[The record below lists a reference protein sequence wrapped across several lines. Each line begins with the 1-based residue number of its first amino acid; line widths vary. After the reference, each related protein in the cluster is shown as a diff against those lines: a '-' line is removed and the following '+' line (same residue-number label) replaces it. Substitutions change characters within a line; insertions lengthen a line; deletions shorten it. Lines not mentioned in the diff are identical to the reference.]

1 MARNIRWQVTF
12 KSLNGTTCRVNIYD
26 NDWPAST
33 VMPVRGAADPFFF
46 EEDNSDDILNDVIRY
61 RTGYIRI
68 IENYYGELDA
78 IYPSSIFDRY
88 VEFLYGSTVMFTG
101 YIQLQDISNT
111 LEFSSV
117 QDPCPR
123 EVELPV
129 ISPLGLYD
137 QRTFTVTPFN
147 PPTTVT
153 LGELL
158 DIVMNLGGYEKVTFP
173 DITGTGFDKTVFSLV
188 VCPFNSDYHHSI
200 TSNYMDRMFAPQTYA
215 YFIEAI
221 CKAFGWICH
230 DTPQA
235 LVFTS
240 FDHKGLYAY
249 YPKGHIGETNYKQSE
264 SVSQAGDDIENH
276 FTSADSKPKIST
288 ILPDTGIAISYEG
301 DDGNPDFTF
310 DRTYF
315 NGVAQQNAQDPREI
329 TSICNL
335 IAPLQLHEVVGCGS
349 LSFDSSGKVNPGIGI
364 VAWNGYE
371 GVLISASSSWADGK
385 ELFAIRLYRKMLPN
399 YSFSLSYDIMTS
411 ARNISALEND
421 DEEATLAHFDVTFNS
436 AQGYIE
442 AHFIYHYGQT
452 IQGGTLLP
460 LDDNFLVFIHNISFD
475 WYLDNEPY
483 ASYKYLPA
491 SKGDTIPST
500 GYPAISSDITMPI
513 SLYRFND
520 RMIGDTLLT
529 QKVTEYPYLFQRRTE
544 LDSVFRGT
552 APNLYHARMWEYL
565 GKKWRIIAQT
575 FHPWSDE
582 CRLTLQSSPVLDGST
597 HTITASA
604 ANTSLDGYSDRVND
618 GTSFSHLLSAIT
630 GYSIASVAITMGG
643 VDITSTA
650 YNSSTG
656 QIYIASVTGNV
667 VITVMA
673 EVAPVLPY
681 DAKVA
686 YLESNTSTGGRAYI
700 DTGIKVSDSVAFEIV
715 ANAQTAYNC
724 FIIGGRIAYNN
735 KQLCVALDFTN
746 GNVNWGY
753 GNKTVTWSSL
763 STGDFTLYNSVTP
776 RTLVINE
783 HSMTATAA
791 TFSINYNIYLFAL
804 NNAGS
809 VSEGNTD
816 AVLRIMSA
824 KMYSGGVKVRD
835 FIPVRKDG
843 VGYLYDKVSETLFG
857 NANNSGSFNYGPDII

>member
-88 VEFLYGSTVMFTG
+88 VEFLYGNTVMFTG

-158 DIVMNLGGYEKVTFP
+158 DIVINLGGYEKVTFP
-173 DITGTGFDKTVFSLV
+173 DITGTGFGKTVFSLV

-221 CKAFGWICH
+221 CKAYGWICH

-240 FDHKGLYAY
+240 FDHNGLYAY

-264 SVSQAGDDIENH
+264 SVSQAGDNIENH

-288 ILPDTGIAISYEG
+288 ILPDTGISVNYEG
-301 DDGNPDFTF
+301 DDGYPEFSF

-315 NGVAQQNAQDPREI
+315 NGVEMVSAQDPREI

-371 GVLISASSSWADGK
+371 GVLISASSSWANGK

-411 ARNISALEND
+411 ARNIAALESD
-421 DEEATLAHFDVTFNS
+421 QEEATLAHFDVTFNTN
-436 AQGYIE
+436 QDYIE
-442 AHFIYHYGQT
+442 AHVIYHYGQS

-483 ASYKYLPA
+483 ASYRYLPA

-500 GYPAISSDITMPI
+500 GNPAISSDITMPI

-529 QKVTEYPYLFQRRTE
+529 TKVTEYPYLFQRRTE

-552 APNLYHARMWEYL
+552 APNLYHAKMWEYL

-582 CRLTLQSSPVLDGST
+582 CRLTLQNSPVLDGSSPT
-597 HTITASA
+597 PTSHTILVRGKVTDDSPGTVQHNASLQVTVTPYA
-604 ANTSLDGYSDRVND
+604 TITDY
-618 GTSFSHLLSAIT
+618 T
-630 GYSIASVAITMGG
+630 GYGVLSIKVLMGG
-643 VDITSTA
+643 VDISESAVSGNVISIAHVTDNVDISVTTYADMALTWYNKAINSTQ
-650 YNSSTG
+650 YVSSTSN
-656 QIYIASVTGNV
+656 QVTQ
-667 VITVMA
+667 
-673 EVAPVLPY
+673 EF
-681 DAKVA
+681 
-686 YLESNTSTGGRAYI
+686 RAY
-700 DTGIKVSDSVAFEIV
+700 DGTKIKVTPGTTKCRYTVYPIFGPALTADDPRADSNWLIYPDAFEFVPNDPTYYVVRIQPYPT
-715 ANAQTAYNC
+715 ASASARNA
-724 FIIGGRIAYNN
+724 
-735 KQLCVALDFTN
+735 L
-746 GNVNWGY
+746 
-753 GNKTVTWSSL
+753 
-763 STGDFTLYNSVTP
+763 
-776 RTLVINE
+776 
-783 HSMTATAA
+783 TAA
-791 TFSINYNIYLFAL
+791 DKPSVRIIYEP
-804 NNAGS
+804 S
-809 VSEGNTD
+809 
-816 AVLRIMSA
+816 M
-824 KMYSGGVKVRD
+824 
-835 FIPVRKDG
+835 P
-843 VGYLYDKVSETLFG
+843 
-857 NANNSGSFNYGPDII
+857 

>member
-68 IENYYGELDA
+68 VENYYGELDA

-123 EVELPV
+123 IVELPV

-137 QRTFTVTPFN
+137 QRTFTVSPTPFN

-158 DIVMNLGGYEKVTFP
+158 DIAMNLGAYEKVTFP
-173 DITGTGFDKTVFSLV
+173 DITGTGFDKTVYSLV
-188 VCPFNSDYHHSI
+188 VCPFNSDYHHSM
-200 TSNYMDRMFAPQTYA
+200 TSSYMDRMFAPQTYA
-215 YFIEAI
+215 YLIEAI

-240 FDHKGLYAY
+240 FDHKGSYAY

-288 ILPDTGIAISYEG
+288 ILPDTGISVNYEG

-411 ARNISALEND
+411 ARNISALEDD

-436 AQGYIE
+436 AQDYIE
-442 AHFIYHYGQT
+442 AHFIYHYGQS

-460 LDDNFLVFIHNISFD
+460 LDDNFLVFIHNISFE

-529 QKVTEYPYLFQRRTE
+529 TKVTEYPYLFQQRTE

-552 APNLYHARMWEYL
+552 APNLYHAKMWEYL

-582 CRLTLQSSPVLDGST
+582 CRLTMQSSPELESST

-604 ANTSLDGYSDRVND
+604 ANTSLDGYSDTVND

-630 GYSIASVAITMGG
+630 GYNIASVAITMGG

-667 VITVMA
+667 VIMV
-673 EVAPVLPY
+673 VAQELPY
-681 DAKVA
+681 DAEVEYIRGTGTQYVTLPVSAAAGDAFGVILVFENKTTSVSKV
-686 YLESNTSTGGRAYI
+686 LLKDQRTSNFQFNIYTNRRDTTPLRVIFVTSVGNNVTNGG
-700 DTGIKVSDSVAFEIV
+700 VVANDNEITTFEIS
-715 ANAQTAYNC
+715 TTKKRYNDTETVLNRPLTNSITSLTLLSSG
-724 FIIGGRIAYNN
+724 FSADIYSMVVYKNGSNI
-735 KQLCVALDFTN
+735 LDL
-746 GNVNWGY
+746 
-753 GNKTVTWSSL
+753 K
-763 STGDFTLYNSVTP
+763 
-776 RTLVINE
+776 
-783 HSMTATAA
+783 
-791 TFSINYNIYLFAL
+791 
-804 NNAGS
+804 
-809 VSEGNTD
+809 
-816 AVLRIMSA
+816 
-824 KMYSGGVKVRD
+824 
-835 FIPVRKDG
+835 PVRKNG
-843 VGYLYDKVSETLFG
+843 VGYLYDTISGAIVGTYT
-857 NANNSGSFNYGPDII
+857 GSFTYGPDKNS

>member
-137 QRTFTVTPFN
+137 QRTFTVSPTPFN

-158 DIVMNLGGYEKVTFP
+158 DIAMNLGAYEKVTFP

-276 FTSADSKPKIST
+276 FTFADSKPKINT

-411 ARNISALEND
+411 VRNISALEND
-421 DEEATLAHFDVTFNS
+421 DEEATLAHFYVTFNS
-436 AQGYIE
+436 AQDYIE

-460 LDDNFLVFIHNISFD
+460 LDDNFLVFIHNISFE
-475 WYLDNEPY
+475 WYLDDEPY

-500 GYPAISSDITMPI
+500 GNPAISSSITMPI

-520 RMIGDTLLT
+520 RMIGDTVLT
-529 QKVTEYPYLFQRRTE
+529 TKVTEYPYLFQRRTE

-552 APNLYHARMWEYL
+552 APNLYHAKMWEYL

-582 CRLTLQSSPVLDGST
+582 CRLTLQSSPVLDGLT

-604 ANTSLDGYSDRVND
+604 ANTSLDGYSDTVND

-630 GYSIASVAITMGG
+630 GYSIASVTITMGG

-656 QIYIASVTGNV
+656 QIYITSVTGNV
-667 VITVMA
+667 VITEVAELTYDA
-673 EVAPVLPY
+673 EVEYLGTDGNAYINIGIKAASTVQFNLDMYLPSSS
-681 DAKVA
+681 ANSWA
-686 YLESNTSTGGRAYI
+686 FGGRY
-700 DTGIKVSDSVAFEIV
+700 SSS
-715 ANAQTAYNC
+715 Q
-724 FIIGGRIAYNN
+724 RM
-735 KQLCVALDFTN
+735 LCVLFDVATSGKVVWRFGNTTN
-746 GNVNWGY
+746 NCSAISAGN
-753 GNKTVTWSSL
+753 
-763 STGDFTLYNSVTP
+763 YNLNNMTAA
-776 RTLVINE
+776 RTLQVNG
-783 HSMTATAA
+783 SSYNATNS
-791 TFSINYNIYLFAL
+791 TFSTDAYIYLFTC
-804 NNAGS
+804 NNNNNNIVNSPVDGMRFFK
-809 VSEGNTD
+809 G
-816 AVLRIMSA
+816 
-824 KMYSGGVKVRD
+824 KFYSSGTLVRD

-843 VGYLYDKVSETLFG
+843 VGYLYDKVSGQLFG
-857 NANNSGSFNYGPDII
+857 NANSSGSFTYGPDKNS

>member
-117 QDPCPR
+117 QNPCPR

-173 DITGTGFDKTVFSLV
+173 DITGTGFDKTVSSLA

-221 CKAFGWICH
+221 CKAYGWICH

-436 AQGYIE
+436 AQDYIE

-565 GKKWRIIAQT
+565 GKKWRIIAQEY
-575 FHPWSDE
+575 HPWSDE
-582 CRLTLQSSPVLDGST
+582 CRLTMQSSPSLDGST

-604 ANTSLDGYSDRVND
+604 ANTSLDGYSDIVND

-667 VITVMA
+667 VITAVA
-673 EVAPVLPY
+673 ELPY
-681 DAKVA
+681 DAEVE
-686 YLESNTSTGGRAYI
+686 YLQSDGTAYI
-700 DTGIKVSDSVAFEIV
+700 DLQEQIVSSTDVIEIE
-715 ANAQTAYNC
+715 
-724 FIIGGRIAYNN
+724 
-735 KQLCVALDFTN
+735 
-746 GNVNWGY
+746 
-753 GNKTVTWSSL
+753 
-763 STGDFTLYNSVTP
+763 FTLTQSGNSTRGVFGHRASASSKNFTVIVGSTNNPVIDINNGSYSTYRVDAGTSGYNKLCAIHME
-776 RTLVINE
+776 RANKVISLDNVQV
-783 HSMTATAA
+783 AA
-791 TFSINYNIYLFAL
+791 STTSSQSFTTDGNARLFM
-804 NNAGS
+804 AG
-809 VSEGNTD
+809 G
-816 AVLRIMSA
+816 ISA
-824 KMYSGGVKVRD
+824 KAKIALTKFKWIRSNDILFDM
-835 FIPVRKDG
+835 IPVRKNG
-843 VGYLYDKVSETLFG
+843 VGYLYDKESGTLYG
-857 NANNSGSFNYGPDII
+857 NDAGSGAFTYGNDKTT